1 MFKHECLSRAVPD
14 GGMVAGR
21 QACRGKG
28 ADRELRGW
36 TRKMLTSRRD
46 VVRRVSTAI
55 NQRSE

>member
-28 ADRELRGW
+28 ADRELRGL
-36 TRKMLTSRRD
+36 REIPLQ
-46 VVRRVSTAI
+46 A
-55 NQRSE
+55 